1 MTFINYNIRLAKP
14 KQRSSQKHYELE
26 AEGKNE
32 EEYHLGAD
40 SDNSDEFECD
50 NDLELDSNHLAVE
63 ELYKSE
69 SDDEN
74 KMDQSASHSHSPH
87 LQDPEID

>member
-1 MTFINYNIRLAKP
+1 MTFVNYNIRLAKP

-63 ELYKSE
+63 ELYI
-69 SDDEN
+69 N
-74 KMDQSASHSHSPH
+74 PSPTMKIKWISQRH
-87 LQDPEID
+87 THILLICKIPK